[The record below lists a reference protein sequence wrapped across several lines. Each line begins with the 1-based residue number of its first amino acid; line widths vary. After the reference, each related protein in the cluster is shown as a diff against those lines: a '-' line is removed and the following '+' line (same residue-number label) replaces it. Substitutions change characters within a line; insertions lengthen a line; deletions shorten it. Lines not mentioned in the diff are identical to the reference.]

1 MHTEQPLGVTPQEL
15 IDSAFKSMTAVKMGS
30 KLRSHYLELV
40 RMNNIFRAINTLYKV
55 DDAFVQSQKDLLKI
69 LLDVESRKNRA
80 WFTVEVIRLFD
91 ILEDY
96 RAIVSTFGPDQL
108 NEVLQ
113 YVADNSKTN
122 AWLVT
127 AKKG

>member
-1 MHTEQPLGVTPQEL
+1 MTMTPSSL
-15 IDSAFKSMTAVKMGS
+15 VDSAFKSITAVKMGS

-55 DDAFVQSQKDLLKI
+55 DDTFVQSQKDLLKI

-96 RAIVSTFGPDQL
+96 RAIVSTFEPDQL